1 MPPAMSLRPALLCAL
16 FASAKVG
23 GFALEW
29 KTQTLSFTTAPFQAT
44 QEAVFTF
51 TNTGPKP
58 VRILD
63 VESNCDCLDAAADR
77 PVYAP
82 GESGVIKSSY
92 TVGDRLGLYERRIKI
107 VTDEG
112 PEPVRL
118 LVRIEVPELVTL
130 APRSVAWTLNETVA
144 EKAVELE
151 VIPGLRIEFTRVQ
164 PTSGD
169 FAARLETI
177 EPGRRYRVHLRPP
190 STAQPANAAFRI
202 FGRAATGQD
211 IVVSAYGNVR

>member
-1 MPPAMSLRPALLCAL
+1 MKLRHPLLCGL
-16 FASAKVG
+16 FACATLG

-29 KTQTLSFTTAPFQAT
+29 KTQTLTFTTAPFQTT
-44 QEAVFTF
+44 QEAVFRF
-51 TNTGPKP
+51 TNTGTKP
-58 VRILD
+58 VTILD

-77 PVYAP
+77 QVYAP
-82 GESGVIKSSY
+82 GESGAIKSNF

-107 VTDEG
+107 VTDES

-130 APRSVAWTLNETVA
+130 TPRSVAWKLNEPAA

-151 VIPGLRIEFTRVQ
+151 VIPGVKISFTRVQ

-169 FAARLETI
+169 FEARLETI
-177 EPGRRYRVHLRPP
+177 EAGRRYRVHLKPP
-190 STAQPANAAFRI
+190 ATAQPANAAFRI
-202 FGRAATGQD
+202 FGRAESGQD
-211 IVVSAYGNVR
+211 VIISAYGNVR